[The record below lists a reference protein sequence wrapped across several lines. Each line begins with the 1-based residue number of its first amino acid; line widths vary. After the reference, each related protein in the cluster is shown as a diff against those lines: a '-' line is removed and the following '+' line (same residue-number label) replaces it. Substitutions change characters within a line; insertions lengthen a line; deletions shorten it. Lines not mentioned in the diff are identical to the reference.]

1 VRFSQQRNSL
11 GLFHRFLLP
20 LVKDRKGYTS
30 LVAGGRLSDGG
41 HMKLEQS
48 FAIPFPRERVWAFLH
63 DTEAVVRSLPGARAD
78 R

>member
-1 VRFSQQRNSL
+1 
-11 GLFHRFLLP
+11 
-20 LVKDRKGYTS
+20 
-30 LVAGGRLSDGG
+30 
-41 HMKLEQS
+41 MKLEQS